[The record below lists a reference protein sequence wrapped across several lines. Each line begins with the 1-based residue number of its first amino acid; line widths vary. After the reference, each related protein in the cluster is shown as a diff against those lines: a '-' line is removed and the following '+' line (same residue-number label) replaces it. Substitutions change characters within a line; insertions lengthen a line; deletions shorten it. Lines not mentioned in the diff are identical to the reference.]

1 MTSMP
6 EQQISQPLGER
17 HWYQRVFDGNGLM
30 WVLYFAFIIVSLV
43 TVSSAI
49 SSDFY
54 KSLSAGGMNPIMKHW
69 IMLVIGGT
77 TAVVMSSLPARYYRV
92 HVPLLMTIGM
102 VVMII
107 ALILFGRATNG
118 AERWINLGFITLQPS
133 EFMRVYMVLCGA
145 LIAKN
150 DLVENPKKEKAYYVY
165 WIALLLLS
173 TPLILSNLS
182 TGIIFVAFLFLYSW
196 VLKAPKRAMRRF
208 ALVGAGGVALFA
220 IALFTFPDS
229 LLPSRA
235 TTWRNRIERAVSERE
250 DRFQITDENRQEQM
264 GRIAIARSQLIGKGP
279 GNSKIRDTLAM
290 AYSDYLYA
298 IIIEEYGLI
307 GLLFIPGLYVIWM
320 LLAYREARKQTNVYR
335 SNLIKG
341 FGILY
346 PMQAI
351 INMVVAS
358 GLISTGQTLP
368 LLSFGGSSIVAAS
381 MAFGIM
387 IGASRVDKD
396 KRRQREEEA
405 LIEEETT
412 TLLEV

>member
-1 MTSMP
+1 MTSIP

-208 ALVGAGGVALFA
+208 ALVGAGVVALFA

-229 LLPSRA
+229 LLPR
-235 TTWRNRIERAVSERE
+235 
-250 DRFQITDENRQEQM
+250 
-264 GRIAIARSQLIGKGP
+264 RIAIARSQLIGKGP

-405 LIEEETT
+405 LIEEEKT

>member
-17 HWYQRVFDGNGLM
+17 HWYQQVFDGNGLM

-165 WIALLLLS
+165 WIVLLLLS

-208 ALVGAGGVALFA
+208 TLVGAGVVALFA

-235 TTWRNRIERAVSERE
+235 TTWRNRIE
-250 DRFQITDENRQEQM
+250 